1 MRKQKLIW
9 LDTAENPEGQ
19 MELIIKY
26 RGSTSKENVAAFL
39 EIRDKSSVLVK
50 EKGEL
55 RQDTARVKTAVFKC
69 QGVQCWTPD
78 NPAVYQVNIVLELSD
93 KSNEKTYIRHGQK
106 LGFRSLKRQNQQVFW
121 NHKPVKLLGICYRE
135 PDSKMENWETV
146 LRCDLELFKAAHIN
160 FIRSIYYP
168 FSEKMLE
175 LCDEMGFWVENTAP
189 FYELG
194 QTKKN
199 ISELPHMQKEFE
211 TAAEE
216 LLVNGSHTS
225 VLLWSLGH
233 DCAWGVNFGIIRDR
247 IRELDDIRL
256 MTFHLPMSIPEEEPQ
271 MDVWPVH
278 DIDWRLPFDKTYD
291 QMVIFHTPGAENEI
305 GYMIADAEYPVPVL
319 HEVWSPVVCHNRDEI
334 QRDPGIRDFW
344 GKSIRTFV
352 EKSAR
357 TPGCLGGVVLAGVD
371 EDGSFEGL
379 KEYEWGILDV
389 NHNPKPEYYHLKNAY
404 EAASK
409 ETYVEWENENSAVET
424 KINCFRRQNE
434 ICNINWKIQWTEDA
448 LHIENDNIFYIF
460 SRKKCLLKE
469 AGLIQKQG
477 KKVLIKGGPFLN
489 TAGFLLGKWIGRSL
503 EICSVDEAENVQIKI
518 SGTYENT
525 LDICFYLTLFQN
537 GILETAY
544 EVQKLFRHMPHRVK
558 AEIGIS
564 SGGLGEK
571 GGAYYVTEPDRV
583 RMVSQ
588 GCKVRLEPAPELTEG
603 AIVNNLD
610 PRINYVGNWI
620 KMEDYCGNLNGSET
634 LSNTAGD
641 YAELSFTG
649 TGITVYGSWDI
660 LYGMCNVYLD
670 GELWKKDVSQ
680 YPPKVDFPGMSRG
693 YEKRYRQILAEVHGL
708 EEKKHTLRIE
718 VTGTKEA
725 KAQNTY
731 TSIDY
736 AVLEGSSYTGGFKM
750 NIAVDFNYPRMVR
763 GCVRRPDVKLI
774 PGVRESFRIQML
786 LEEDK

>member
-1 MRKQKLIW
+1 MRKQELIW

-19 MELIIKY
+19 MELTIKY
-26 RGSTSKENVAAFL
+26 RGSTNEENVAAFL
-39 EIRDKSSVLVK
+39 EIRDKNSVLVK

-69 QGVQCWTPD
+69 QGVLCWTPED
-78 NPAVYQVNIVLELSD
+78 PALYQVNIVLELSD
-93 KSNEKTYIRHGQK
+93 RNNEKTYIRHGQK

-135 PDSKMENWETV
+135 PDSKMKNWETV
-146 LRCDLELFKAAHIN
+146 LRRDLELFKAAHIN

-194 QTKKN
+194 QTQKN

-211 TAAEE
+211 TATEE

-247 IRELDDIRL
+247 IRELDAIRL

-305 GYMIADAEYPVPVL
+305 GYMVADADYPVPVL
-319 HEVWSPVVCHNRDEI
+319 HEVWSPIVCHNRDEI

-357 TPGCLGGVVLAGVD
+357 ISGCLGGAVLAGVD

-379 KEYEWGILDV
+379 MDYEWGILDV
-389 NHNPKPEYYHLKNAY
+389 NHNPKPEYYHLKEAY
-404 EAASK
+404 GSAGKISEESVK
-409 ETYVEWENENSAVET
+409 EIEEIW
-424 KINCFRRQNE
+424 RRIQNE
-434 ICNINWKIQWTEDA
+434 TDTADWKIQWTEDA
-448 LHIENDNIFYIF
+448 LYIENDKVFYTF
-460 SRKKCLLKE
+460 SRKNCLMQE
-469 AGLIQKQG
+469 AGVIEKQG
-477 KKVLIKGGPFLN
+477 RRVLIKGGPFLN
-489 TAGFLLGKWIGRSL
+489 TAGFLLGKWIGKSL
-503 EICSVDEAENVQIKI
+503 EICSMDGAKNVQIKI
-518 SGTYENT
+518 AGTYENT
-525 LDICFYLTLFQN
+525 LDICFYLTLFPN
-537 GILETAY
+537 GMLETAY
-544 EVQKLFRHMPHRVK
+544 EVQRLFRHMPHRVK
-558 AEIGIS
+558 AEIGIA

-571 GGAYYVTEPDRV
+571 GGGYYVTEPDRLQV
-583 RMVSQ
+583 ISPE
-588 GCKVRLEPAPELTEG
+588 CKVRLEAAPELAEG
-603 AIVNNLD
+603 AVVDNLD
-610 PRINYVGNWI
+610 PRMNFVGNWV

-641 YAELSFTG
+641 YLELNFTG

-660 LYGMCNVYLD
+660 LYGMCDVYLD
-670 GELWKKDVSQ
+670 GKLWQKDVSQ
-680 YPPKVDFPGMSRG
+680 YPRKVDFPGMSRG
-693 YEKRYRQILAEVHGL
+693 YEKRYRQVLTEVHGL
-708 EEKKHTLRIE
+708 EEKEHTLRIE
-718 VTGTKEA
+718 VTGTKEVG
-725 KAQNTY
+725 AQNTY

-736 AVLEGSSYTGGFKM
+736 AVLEGSRYTGGFRM
-750 NIAVDFNYPRMVR
+750 NLAVDFNYPRMVR

>member
-1 MRKQKLIW
+1 MRKQELIW

-19 MELIIKY
+19 MELTIKY
-26 RGSTSKENVAAFL
+26 RGSTNEENVAAFL
-39 EIRDKSSVLVK
+39 EIRDKNSVLVK

-69 QGVQCWTPD
+69 QGVQCWTPE
-78 NPAVYQVNIVLELSD
+78 NPALYQVNIVLELSD
-93 KSNEKTYIRHGQK
+93 RNNEKTYIRHGQK

-146 LRCDLELFKAAHIN
+146 LRRDLELFKAAHIN

-194 QTKKN
+194 QTQKN

-247 IRELDDIRL
+247 IRELDAIRL

-305 GYMIADAEYPVPVL
+305 GYMVADADYPVPVL
-319 HEVWSPVVCHNRDEI
+319 HEVWSPIVCHNRDEI

-357 TPGCLGGVVLAGVD
+357 TSGCLGGAVLAGVD

-379 KEYEWGILDV
+379 MDYEWGILDV
-389 NHNPKPEYYHLKNAY
+389 NHNPKPEYYHLKEAY
-404 EAASK
+404 GSAGKISEESVK
-409 ETYVEWENENSAVET
+409 EIEEIW
-424 KINCFRRQNE
+424 RRIQNE
-434 ICNINWKIQWTEDA
+434 TDTADWKIQWTEDA
-448 LHIENDNIFYIF
+448 LYIENDKVFYTF
-460 SRKKCLLKE
+460 SRKNCLMQE
-469 AGLIQKQG
+469 AGVIEKQG
-477 KKVLIKGGPFLN
+477 RRVLIKGGPFLN
-489 TAGFLLGKWIGRSL
+489 TAGFLLGKWIGKSL
-503 EICSVDEAENVQIKI
+503 EICSMDGAKNVQIKI
-518 SGTYENT
+518 AGTYENT
-525 LDICFYLTLFQN
+525 LDICFYLTLFPN
-537 GILETAY
+537 GMLETAY
-544 EVQKLFRHMPHRVK
+544 EVQRLFRHMPHRVK
-558 AEIGIS
+558 AEIGIA

-571 GGAYYVTEPDRV
+571 GGGYYVTEPDRLQV
-583 RMVSQ
+583 ISPE
-588 GCKVRLEPAPELTEG
+588 CKVRLEAAPELAEG
-603 AIVNNLD
+603 AVVDNLD
-610 PRINYVGNWI
+610 PRMNFVGNWV

-641 YAELSFTG
+641 YLELNFTG

-660 LYGMCNVYLD
+660 LYGMCDVYLD
-670 GELWKKDVSQ
+670 GKLWQKDVSQ
-680 YPPKVDFPGMSRG
+680 YPRKVDFPGMSRG
-693 YEKRYRQILAEVHGL
+693 YEKRYRQVLTEVHGL
-708 EEKKHTLRIE
+708 EEKEHTLRIE
-718 VTGTKEA
+718 VTGTKEVG
-725 KAQNTY
+725 AQNTY

-736 AVLEGSSYTGGFKM
+736 AVLEGSRYTGGFRM
-750 NIAVDFNYPRMVR
+750 NLAVDFNYPRMVR

-774 PGVRESFRIQML
+774 PSVRESFRMQML
-786 LEEDK
+786 LEED

>member
-1 MRKQKLIW
+1 MRKQELIW
-9 LDTAENPEGQ
+9 LDTAENSEGQ
-19 MELIIKY
+19 MELTIKY
-26 RGSTSKENVAAFL
+26 RGSTNEENVAAFL
-39 EIRDKSSVLVK
+39 EIRDKNSVLVK

-69 QGVQCWTPD
+69 QGVQCWTPED
-78 NPAVYQVNIVLELSD
+78 PALYQVNIVLELSD
-93 KSNEKTYIRHGQK
+93 RNNEKTYIRHGQK

-146 LRCDLELFKAAHIN
+146 LRRDLELFKAAHIN

-194 QTKKN
+194 QTQKN

-211 TAAEE
+211 TATEE

-247 IRELDDIRL
+247 IRELDAIRL

-305 GYMIADAEYPVPVL
+305 GYMVADADYPVPVL
-319 HEVWSPVVCHNRDEI
+319 HEVWSPIVCHNRDEI

-357 TPGCLGGVVLAGVD
+357 TSGCLGGAVLAGVD

-379 KEYEWGILDV
+379 MDYEWGILDV
-389 NHNPKPEYYHLKNAY
+389 NHNPKPEYYHLKEAY
-404 EAASK
+404 GSAGKISEESVK
-409 ETYVEWENENSAVET
+409 EIEEIW
-424 KINCFRRQNE
+424 RRIQNE
-434 ICNINWKIQWTEDA
+434 TDTADWKIQWTEDA
-448 LHIENDNIFYIF
+448 LYIENDKVFYTF
-460 SRKKCLLKE
+460 SRKNCLMQE
-469 AGLIQKQG
+469 AGVIEKQG
-477 KKVLIKGGPFLN
+477 RRVLIKGGPFLN
-489 TAGFLLGKWIGRSL
+489 TAGFLLGKWIGKSL
-503 EICSVDEAENVQIKI
+503 EICSMDGAKNVQIKI
-518 SGTYENT
+518 AGTYENT
-525 LDICFYLTLFQN
+525 LDICFYLTLFPN
-537 GILETAY
+537 GMLETAY
-544 EVQKLFRHMPHRVK
+544 EVQRLFRHMPHRVK
-558 AEIGIS
+558 AEIGIA

-571 GGAYYVTEPDRV
+571 GGGYYVTEPDRLQV
-583 RMVSQ
+583 ISPE
-588 GCKVRLEPAPELTEG
+588 CKVRLEAAPELAEG
-603 AIVNNLD
+603 AVVDNLD
-610 PRINYVGNWI
+610 PRMNFVGNWV

-641 YAELSFTG
+641 YLELNFTG

-660 LYGMCNVYLD
+660 LYGMCDVYLD
-670 GELWKKDVSQ
+670 GKLWQKDVSQ
-680 YPPKVDFPGMSRG
+680 YPRKVDFPGMSRG
-693 YEKRYRQILAEVHGL
+693 YEKRYRQVLTEVHGL
-708 EEKKHTLRIE
+708 EEKEHTLRIE
-718 VTGTKEA
+718 VTGTKEVG
-725 KAQNTY
+725 AQNTY

-736 AVLEGSSYTGGFKM
+736 AVLEGSRYTGGFRM
-750 NIAVDFNYPRMVR
+750 NLAVDFNYPRMVR

>member
-1 MRKQKLIW
+1 MRKQELIW

-19 MELIIKY
+19 MELTIKY
-26 RGSTSKENVAAFL
+26 RGSTNEENVAAFL
-39 EIRDKSSVLVK
+39 EIRDKNSVLVK

-69 QGVQCWTPD
+69 QGVQCWTPE
-78 NPAVYQVNIVLELSD
+78 NPALYQVNIVLELSD
-93 KSNEKTYIRHGQK
+93 RNNEKTYIRHGQK

-146 LRCDLELFKAAHIN
+146 LRRDLELFKAAHIN

-194 QTKKN
+194 QTQKN

-225 VLLWSLGH
+225 VILWSLGH
-233 DCAWGVNFGIIRDR
+233 DCAWGINFGIIRDR

-305 GYMIADAEYPVPVL
+305 GYMVADADYPVPVL
-319 HEVWSPVVCHNRDEI
+319 HEVWSPIVCHNRDEI

-357 TPGCLGGVVLAGVD
+357 TPGCLGGAVLAGVD

-379 KEYEWGILDV
+379 MDYEWGILDV
-389 NHNPKPEYYHLKNAY
+389 NHNPKPEYYHLKEAY
-404 EAASK
+404 GSAGKISEESVK
-409 ETYVEWENENSAVET
+409 EIEEIW
-424 KINCFRRQNE
+424 RRIQNE
-434 ICNINWKIQWTEDA
+434 TDTADWKIQWTEDA
-448 LHIENDNIFYIF
+448 LYIENDKVFYTF
-460 SRKKCLLKE
+460 SRKNCLMQE
-469 AGLIQKQG
+469 AGVIEKQG
-477 KKVLIKGGPFLN
+477 RRVLIKGGPFLN
-489 TAGFLLGKWIGRSL
+489 TAGFLLGKWIGKSL
-503 EICSVDEAENVQIKI
+503 EICSMDGAKNVQIKI
-518 SGTYENT
+518 AGTYENT
-525 LDICFYLTLFQN
+525 LDICFYLTLFPN
-537 GILETAY
+537 GMLETAY
-544 EVQKLFRHMPHRVK
+544 EVQRLFRHMPHRVK
-558 AEIGIS
+558 AEIGIA

-571 GGAYYVTEPDRV
+571 GGGYYVTEPDRLQV
-583 RMVSQ
+583 ISPE
-588 GCKVRLEPAPELTEG
+588 CKVRLEAAPELAEG
-603 AIVNNLD
+603 AVVDNLD
-610 PRINYVGNWI
+610 PRMNFVGNWV

-641 YAELSFTG
+641 YLELNFTG

-660 LYGMCNVYLD
+660 LYGMCDVYLD
-670 GELWKKDVSQ
+670 GKLWQKDVSQ
-680 YPPKVDFPGMSRG
+680 YPRKVDFPGMSRG
-693 YEKRYRQILAEVHGL
+693 YEKRYRQVLTEVHGL
-708 EEKKHTLRIE
+708 EEKEHTLRIE
-718 VTGTKEA
+718 VTGTKEVG
-725 KAQNTY
+725 AQNTY

-736 AVLEGSSYTGGFKM
+736 AVLEGSRYTGGFRM
-750 NIAVDFNYPRMVR
+750 NLAVDFNYPRMVR
-763 GCVRRPDVKLI
+763 GCVRRPDVNLI
-774 PGVRESFRIQML
+774 PSVRESFRMQML
-786 LEEDK
+786 LEED

>member
-1 MRKQKLIW
+1 MRKQELIW

-19 MELIIKY
+19 MELTIKY
-26 RGSTSKENVAAFL
+26 RGSTNEENVAAFL
-39 EIRDKSSVLVK
+39 EIRDKNSVLVK

-69 QGVQCWTPD
+69 QGVQCWTPED
-78 NPAVYQVNIVLELSD
+78 PALYQVNIVLELSD
-93 KSNEKTYIRHGQK
+93 KNNEKTYIRHGQK

-146 LRCDLELFKAAHIN
+146 LRRDLELFKAAHIN

-194 QTKKN
+194 QTQKN

-305 GYMIADAEYPVPVL
+305 GYMVADADYPVPVL
-319 HEVWSPVVCHNRDEI
+319 HEVWSPIVCHNRDEI

-357 TPGCLGGVVLAGVD
+357 TPGCLGGAVLAGVD

-379 KEYEWGILDV
+379 MDYEWGILDV
-389 NHNPKPEYYHLKNAY
+389 NHNPKPEYYHLKEAY
-404 EAASK
+404 GSAGKISEESVK
-409 ETYVEWENENSAVET
+409 EIEEIW
-424 KINCFRRQNE
+424 RRIQNE
-434 ICNINWKIQWTEDA
+434 TDTADWKIQWTEDA
-448 LHIENDNIFYIF
+448 LYIENDKVFYTF
-460 SRKKCLLKE
+460 SRKNCLMQE
-469 AGLIQKQG
+469 AGVIEKQG
-477 KKVLIKGGPFLN
+477 RRVLIKGGPFLN
-489 TAGFLLGKWIGRSL
+489 TAGFLLGKWIGKSL
-503 EICSVDEAENVQIKI
+503 EICSMDGAKNVQIKI
-518 SGTYENT
+518 AGTYENT
-525 LDICFYLTLFQN
+525 LDICFYLTLFPN
-537 GILETAY
+537 GMLETAY
-544 EVQKLFRHMPHRVK
+544 EVQRLFRHMPHRVK
-558 AEIGIS
+558 AEIGIA

-571 GGAYYVTEPDRV
+571 GGGYYVTEPDRLQV
-583 RMVSQ
+583 ISPE
-588 GCKVRLEPAPELTEG
+588 CKVRLEAAPELAEG
-603 AIVNNLD
+603 AVVDNLD
-610 PRINYVGNWI
+610 PRMNFVGNWV

-641 YAELSFTG
+641 YLELNFTG

-660 LYGMCNVYLD
+660 LYGMCDVYLD
-670 GELWKKDVSQ
+670 GKLWQKDVSQ
-680 YPPKVDFPGMSRG
+680 YQRKVDFPGMSRG
-693 YEKRYRQILAEVHGL
+693 YEKRYRQVLTEVHGL
-708 EEKKHTLRIE
+708 EEKEHTLRIE
-718 VTGTKEA
+718 VTGTKEVG
-725 KAQNTY
+725 AQNTY

-736 AVLEGSSYTGGFKM
+736 AVLEGSRYTGGFRM
-750 NIAVDFNYPRMVR
+750 NLAVDFNYPRMVR

-774 PGVRESFRIQML
+774 PSVRESFRMQML
-786 LEEDK
+786 LEED

>member
-1 MRKQKLIW
+1 MRKQELIW

-19 MELIIKY
+19 MELTIKY
-26 RGSTSKENVAAFL
+26 RESTNEENVAAFL
-39 EIRDKSSVLVK
+39 EIRDKNSVLVK

-69 QGVQCWTPD
+69 QGVQCWTPED
-78 NPAVYQVNIVLELSD
+78 PALYQVNIVLELSD
-93 KSNEKTYIRHGQK
+93 RNNEKTYIRHGQK

-146 LRCDLELFKAAHIN
+146 LRRDLELFKAAHIN

-168 FSEKMLE
+168 FSKKMLE

-194 QTKKN
+194 QTQKN

-216 LLVNGSHTS
+216 LLANGSHTS

-233 DCAWGVNFGIIRDR
+233 DCAWGINFGIIRDR

-278 DIDWRLPFDKTYD
+278 DIDWRLPFDKPYD

-305 GYMIADAEYPVPVL
+305 GYMVADADYPVPVL
-319 HEVWSPVVCHNRDEI
+319 HEVWSPIVCHNRDEI

-352 EKSAR
+352 EKSAQ
-357 TPGCLGGVVLAGVD
+357 TPGCLGGAVLAGVD

-379 KEYEWGILDV
+379 MDYEWGILDV
-389 NHNPKPEYYHLKNAY
+389 NHNPKPEYYHLKEAY
-404 EAASK
+404 GSAGKISEESVK
-409 ETYVEWENENSAVET
+409 EIEEIW
-424 KINCFRRQNE
+424 RRIQNE
-434 ICNINWKIQWTEDA
+434 TDTADWKIQWTEDA
-448 LHIENDNIFYIF
+448 LYIENDKVFYTF
-460 SRKKCLLKE
+460 SRKNCLMQE
-469 AGLIQKQG
+469 AGVIEKQG
-477 KKVLIKGGPFLN
+477 RRVLIKGGPFLN
-489 TAGFLLGKWIGRSL
+489 TAGFLLGKWIGKSL
-503 EICSVDEAENVQIKI
+503 EICSMDGAKNVQIKI
-518 SGTYENT
+518 AGTYENT
-525 LDICFYLTLFQN
+525 LDICFYLTLFPN
-537 GILETAY
+537 GMLETAY
-544 EVQKLFRHMPHRVK
+544 EVQRLFRHMPHRVK
-558 AEIGIS
+558 AEIGIA

-571 GGAYYVTEPDRV
+571 GGGYYVTEPDRLQV
-583 RMVSQ
+583 ISPE
-588 GCKVRLEPAPELTEG
+588 CKVRLEAAPELAEG
-603 AIVNNLD
+603 AVVDNLD
-610 PRINYVGNWI
+610 PRMNFVGNWV

-641 YAELSFTG
+641 YLELNFTG

-660 LYGMCNVYLD
+660 LYGMCDVYLD
-670 GELWKKDVSQ
+670 GKLWKKDVSQ

-708 EEKKHTLRIE
+708 EEKEHTLRIE

>member
-1 MRKQKLIW
+1 MRKQELIW

-19 MELIIKY
+19 MELTIKY
-26 RGSTSKENVAAFL
+26 RGSTNEENVAAFL
-39 EIRDKSSVLVK
+39 EIRDKNNVLVK

-69 QGVQCWTPD
+69 QGVQCWTPED
-78 NPAVYQVNIVLELSD
+78 PALYQVNIVLELSD
-93 KSNEKTYIRHGQK
+93 KNNEKTYIRHGQK

-146 LRCDLELFKAAHIN
+146 LRRDLELFKAAHIN

-233 DCAWGVNFGIIRDR
+233 DCAWGINFGIIRDR

-305 GYMIADAEYPVPVL
+305 GYMVADADYPVPVL
-319 HEVWSPVVCHNRDEI
+319 HEVWSPIVCHNRDEI

-344 GKSIRTFV
+344 RKSIRIFV

-357 TPGCLGGVVLAGVD
+357 TPGCLGGAVLAGVD

-379 KEYEWGILDV
+379 MDYEWGILDV
-389 NHNPKPEYYHLKNAY
+389 NHNPKPEYYHLKEAY
-404 EAASK
+404 GSAGKISEESVK
-409 ETYVEWENENSAVET
+409 EIEEIW
-424 KINCFRRQNE
+424 RRIQNE
-434 ICNINWKIQWTEDA
+434 TDTADWKIQWTEDA
-448 LHIENDNIFYIF
+448 LYIENDKVFYTF
-460 SRKKCLLKE
+460 SRKNCLMQE
-469 AGLIQKQG
+469 AGVIEKQG
-477 KKVLIKGGPFLN
+477 RRVLIKGGPFLN
-489 TAGFLLGKWIGRSL
+489 TAGFLLGKWIGKSL
-503 EICSVDEAENVQIKI
+503 EICSMDGAKNVQIKI
-518 SGTYENT
+518 AGTYENT
-525 LDICFYLTLFQN
+525 LDICFYLTLFPN
-537 GILETAY
+537 GMLETAY
-544 EVQKLFRHMPHRVK
+544 EVQRLFRHMPHRVK
-558 AEIGIS
+558 AEIGIA

-571 GGAYYVTEPDRV
+571 GGGYYVTEPDRLQV
-583 RMVSQ
+583 ISPE
-588 GCKVRLEPAPELTEG
+588 CKVRLEAAPELAEG
-603 AIVNNLD
+603 AVVDNLD
-610 PRINYVGNWI
+610 PRMNFVGNWV

-641 YAELSFTG
+641 YLELNFTG

-660 LYGMCNVYLD
+660 LYGMCDVYLD
-670 GELWKKDVSQ
+670 GKLWQKDVSQ
-680 YPPKVDFPGMSRG
+680 YPRKVDFPGMSRG
-693 YEKRYRQILAEVHGL
+693 YEKRYRQVLTEVHGL
-708 EEKKHTLRIE
+708 EEKEHTLRIE
-718 VTGTKEA
+718 VTGTKEVG
-725 KAQNTY
+725 AQNTY

-736 AVLEGSSYTGGFKM
+736 AVLEGSRYTGGFRM
-750 NIAVDFNYPRMVR
+750 NLAVDFNYPRMVR

-774 PGVRESFRIQML
+774 PGVWESFRMQML
-786 LEEDK
+786 LEEDR

>member
-1 MRKQKLIW
+1 MRKQELIW

-19 MELIIKY
+19 MELTIKY
-26 RGSTSKENVAAFL
+26 RGSTNEENVAAFL
-39 EIRDKSSVLVK
+39 EIRDKNSVLVK

-69 QGVQCWTPD
+69 QGVQCWTPE
-78 NPAVYQVNIVLELSD
+78 NPALYQVNIVLELSD
-93 KSNEKTYIRHGQK
+93 RNNEKTYIRHGQK

-146 LRCDLELFKAAHIN
+146 LRRDLELFKAAHIN

-194 QTKKN
+194 QTQKN

-233 DCAWGVNFGIIRDR
+233 DCAWGINFGIIRDR
-247 IRELDDIRL
+247 IRELDAIRL

-305 GYMIADAEYPVPVL
+305 GYMVADADYPVPVL
-319 HEVWSPVVCHNRDEI
+319 HEVWSPIVCHNRDEI

-344 GKSIRTFV
+344 RKSIRTFV
-352 EKSAR
+352 EKSAW
-357 TPGCLGGVVLAGVD
+357 TPGCLGGAVLAGVD

-379 KEYEWGILDV
+379 MDYEWGILDV
-389 NHNPKPEYYHLKNAY
+389 NHNPKPEYYHLKEAY
-404 EAASK
+404 GSAGKISEESVK
-409 ETYVEWENENSAVET
+409 EIEEIW
-424 KINCFRRQNE
+424 RRIQNE
-434 ICNINWKIQWTEDA
+434 TDTADWKIQWTEDA
-448 LHIENDNIFYIF
+448 LYIENDKVFYTF
-460 SRKKCLLKE
+460 SRKNCLMQE
-469 AGLIQKQG
+469 AGVIEKQG
-477 KKVLIKGGPFLN
+477 RRVLIKGGPFLN
-489 TAGFLLGKWIGRSL
+489 TAGFLLGKWIGKSL
-503 EICSVDEAENVQIKI
+503 EICSMDGAKNVQIKI
-518 SGTYENT
+518 AGTYENT
-525 LDICFYLTLFQN
+525 LDICFYLTLFPN
-537 GILETAY
+537 GMLETAY
-544 EVQKLFRHMPHRVK
+544 EVQRLFRHMPHRVK
-558 AEIGIS
+558 AEIGIA

-571 GGAYYVTEPDRV
+571 GGGYYVTEPDRLQV
-583 RMVSQ
+583 ISPE
-588 GCKVRLEPAPELTEG
+588 CKVRLEAAPELAEG
-603 AIVNNLD
+603 AVVDNLD
-610 PRINYVGNWI
+610 PRMNFVGNWV

-641 YAELSFTG
+641 YLELNFTG

-660 LYGMCNVYLD
+660 LYGMCDVYLD
-670 GELWKKDVSQ
+670 GKLWKKDVSQ

-708 EEKKHTLRIE
+708 EEKEHTLRIE

>member
-1 MRKQKLIW
+1 MRKQELIW

-19 MELIIKY
+19 MELTIKY
-26 RGSTSKENVAAFL
+26 RGSTNEENVASFL
-39 EIRDKSSVLVK
+39 EIRDKNSVLVK

-55 RQDTARVKTAVFKC
+55 RQDTDRVKTAVFKC
-69 QGVQCWTPD
+69 QGVQCWTPED
-78 NPAVYQVNIVLELSD
+78 PALYQVNIVLELSD
-93 KSNEKTYIRHGQK
+93 KNNEKTYIRHGQK

-146 LRCDLELFKAAHIN
+146 LRRDLELFKAAHIN

-194 QTKKN
+194 QTQKN

-233 DCAWGVNFGIIRDR
+233 DCAWGINFGIIRDR

-305 GYMIADAEYPVPVL
+305 GYMVADADYPVPVL
-319 HEVWSPVVCHNRDEI
+319 HEVWSPIVCHNRDEI

-357 TPGCLGGVVLAGVD
+357 TSGCLGGAVLAGVD

-379 KEYEWGILDV
+379 MDYEWGILDV
-389 NHNPKPEYYHLKNAY
+389 NHNPKPEYYHLKEAY
-404 EAASK
+404 GSAGKISEESVK
-409 ETYVEWENENSAVET
+409 EIEEIW
-424 KINCFRRQNE
+424 RRIQNE
-434 ICNINWKIQWTEDA
+434 TDTADWKIQWTEDA
-448 LHIENDNIFYIF
+448 LYIENDKVFYTF
-460 SRKKCLLKE
+460 SRKNCLMQE
-469 AGLIQKQG
+469 AGVIEKQG
-477 KKVLIKGGPFLN
+477 RRVLIKGGPFLN
-489 TAGFLLGKWIGRSL
+489 TAGFLLGKWIGKSL
-503 EICSVDEAENVQIKI
+503 EICSMDGAKNVQIKI
-518 SGTYENT
+518 AGTYENT
-525 LDICFYLTLFQN
+525 LDICFYLTLFPN
-537 GILETAY
+537 GMLETAY
-544 EVQKLFRHMPHRVK
+544 EVQRLFRHMPHRVK
-558 AEIGIS
+558 AEIGIA

-571 GGAYYVTEPDRV
+571 GGGYYVTEPDRLQV
-583 RMVSQ
+583 ISPE
-588 GCKVRLEPAPELTEG
+588 CKVRLEAAPELAEG
-603 AIVNNLD
+603 AVVDNLD
-610 PRINYVGNWI
+610 PRMNFVGNWV

-641 YAELSFTG
+641 YLELNFTG

-660 LYGMCNVYLD
+660 LYGMCDVYLD
-670 GELWKKDVSQ
+670 GKLWQKNVSQ
-680 YPPKVDFPGMSRG
+680 YPRKVDFPGMSRG
-693 YEKRYRQILAEVHGL
+693 YEKRYRQVLTEVHGL
-708 EEKKHTLRIE
+708 EEKEHTLRIE
-718 VTGTKEA
+718 VTGTKEVG
-725 KAQNTY
+725 AQNTY

-736 AVLEGSSYTGGFKM
+736 AVLEGSRYTGGFRM
-750 NIAVDFNYPRMVR
+750 NLAVDFNYPRMVR